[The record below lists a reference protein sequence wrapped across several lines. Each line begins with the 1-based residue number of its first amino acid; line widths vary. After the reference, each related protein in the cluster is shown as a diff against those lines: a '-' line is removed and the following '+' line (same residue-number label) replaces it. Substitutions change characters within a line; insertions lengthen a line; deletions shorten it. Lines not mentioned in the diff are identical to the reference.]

1 MFTTGGD
8 AFWSIR
14 DALAARATGRR
25 RLASP
30 PASMLS
36 LPIVL
41 LLLAAVLPHPAA
53 AAIHGVFAH
62 GVASGDPTHE
72 SVIIWTRVT
81 PTGRDQPGQW
91 DPVDAEHSSKTFRV
105 TWTVSTEPPES
116 RRAPGA
122 PDDDT
127 ASSSSSSS
135 SSSASTSSRATGSH
149 PRLGL
154 DAEIWSWDP
163 ARVAASGVVVTTGA
177 TDWTVKVD
185 VRGLIPG
192 VQYHYAFNT
201 TGDRHS
207 PTGTFRLPPP
217 PGVSYPPDAEPVRIA
232 VFSCANWAWGHFH
245 AYDAA
250 ARGWGGAAARL
261 DAWLHLGD
269 YYYEYGDAAYPAADE
284 ATPDRWASLDP
295 RRETVS
301 LADYR
306 ARHALHRTDPG
317 LMALSASAPLV
328 AMWDDHEIANNEWT
342 DGAEDHQTDREG
354 RYSHRVRAAIRAYH
368 EWLPTREPATVDPG
382 APAVAYNRTV
392 HFGDVASFVVM
403 ETRLV
408 ARTDPNAN
416 PAGNVFANASRE
428 IAASATPAPVDWRGS
443 ALERRLDAI
452 GETLEAYRSR
462 EDKRMLGDAQ
472 TRWIERETRWSRDA
486 GVRWQVYAQASIVM
500 DAAPPDLEA
509 GAAALDARRDAPKP
523 PGGYATWAEALRAW
537 TDWDGTGTG
546 TGTGGSG
553 NAGGGASR
561 PARGRGGRAVPVAS
575 ARALLAVGRHGINW
589 NFDDWHGY
597 AAERERF
604 LRAAVPNANRALILG
619 GDSHDAW
626 AGIVPADPAG
636 WGARGSKGIRG
647 IDDDSDSDRDPDDV
661 AIGAVEFDVPGITP
675 PGAFEQ
681 AFPWCP
687 TELID
692 EGHLAANAAT
702 MRFVKTGR
710 RGFAMLTLDRDAA
723 VADFVFTPSVRD
735 ETYAPECGGSFV
747 ASEGSDGHVRLR
759 RRACPP
765 LPRELGAGGVP
776 GLGARAN
783 VADGRGGEGTATLI
797 VVAVVF
803 GAVGGAAG
811 YAWPWRG
818 GLGGGSGGG
827 NGRGGGGIA
836 RRRGYDA
843 FDHDDDA
850 ELELGRSGSGEHP
863 RPGDRT
869 PRSGHTH

>member
-1 MFTTGGD
+1 M
-8 AFWSIR
+8 SS
-14 DALAARATGRR
+14 LA
-25 RLASP
+25 
-30 PASMLS
+30 
-36 LPIVL
+36 IVL
-41 LLLAAVLPHPAA
+41 LLSAAVLPHPAA

-91 DPVDAEHSSKTFRV
+91 DPADAENSTKTFRV

-116 RRAPGA
+116 RRAPGVDA
-122 PDDDT
+122 ADT

-135 SSSASTSSRATGSH
+135 SRATGSH
-149 PRLGL
+149 PRVGP

-163 ARVAASGVVVTTGA
+163 ARVVASGVVITTGA

-185 VRGLIPG
+185 VRGLHPN
-192 VQYHYAFNT
+192 VQHYYAFNV

-207 PTGTFRLPPP
+207 PAGAFRLPPP
-217 PGVSYPPDAEPVRIA
+217 PGEPYPPDAEPVRIA

-261 DAWLHLGD
+261 DAWVHLGD

-284 ATPDRWASLDP
+284 AVPDRWASLDP
-295 RRETVS
+295 RSETVT
-301 LADYR
+301 LAEYR

-328 AMWDDHEIANNEWT
+328 AMWDDHEVANNEWI

-354 RYSHRVRAAIRAYH
+354 RYGDRVRAAIRAYH
-368 EWLPTREPATVDPG
+368 EWLPTREPTVSDPNE
-382 APAVAYNRTV
+382 PAVGYNRTV

-408 ARTDPNAN
+408 ARTDPNAD
-416 PAGNVFANASRE
+416 PAGNVFANASME
-428 IAASATPAPVDWRGS
+428 ISTSATPAPGDWRGS

-452 GETLEAYRSR
+452 REELEAYRSR
-462 EDKRMLGDAQ
+462 EGKRMLGDAQ
-472 TRWIERETRWSRDA
+472 TRWIERETRESRDA

-523 PGGYATWAEALRAW
+523 PGGYPTWAEALRAW
-537 TDWDGTGTG
+537 TDWDGDAGPA
-546 TGTGGSG
+546 SG
-553 NAGGGASR
+553 
-561 PARGRGGRAVPVAS
+561 PARGVGGRAVPVAS

-604 LRAAVPNANRALILG
+604 LRAVVPNANRALILG

-636 WGARGSKGIRG
+636 WGARGANGIRG
-647 IDDDSDSDRDPDDV
+647 DEDADAAKKRRHHEDDIAV
-661 AIGAVEFDVPGITP
+661 GAVEFDVPGVTP
-675 PGAFEQ
+675 PGAFEHT
-681 AFPWCP
+681 FPWCP

-692 EGHLAANAAT
+692 EGHLAANDAT

-723 VADFVFTPSVRD
+723 VADFIFTPSVRD

-747 ASEGSDGHVRLR
+747 ASEDSDGNVRLS
-759 RRACPP
+759 RRACPL
-765 LPRELGAGGVP
+765 LPRRLRFEGDGGGTASSV
-776 GLGARAN
+776 
-783 VADGRGGEGTATLI
+783 VGETATLV

-803 GAVGGAAG
+803 GVLGGAAG
-811 YAWPWRG
+811 YARRWRG
-818 GLGGGSGGG
+818 AFGGGV
-827 NGRGGGGIA
+827 GRGGGGTA

-843 FDHDDDA
+843 FDDDDDA
-850 ELELGRSGSGEHP
+850 ELELGRSRGTS
-863 RPGDRT
+863 RT
-869 PRSGHTH
+869 G

>member
-1 MFTTGGD
+1 M
-8 AFWSIR
+8 SS
-14 DALAARATGRR
+14 LA
-25 RLASP
+25 
-30 PASMLS
+30 
-36 LPIVL
+36 IVL
-41 LLLAAVLPHPAA
+41 LLSAAVLPHPAA

-91 DPVDAEHSSKTFRV
+91 DPADAENSTKTFRV

-116 RRAPGA
+116 RRAPGVDIA
-122 PDDDT
+122 DT

-135 SSSASTSSRATGSH
+135 SRATGSH
-149 PRLGL
+149 PRVGP

-163 ARVAASGVVVTTGA
+163 ARVVASGVVITTGA

-185 VRGLIPG
+185 VRGLHPN
-192 VQYHYAFNT
+192 VQHYYAFNV

-207 PTGTFRLPPP
+207 PAGAFRLPPP
-217 PGVSYPPDAEPVRIA
+217 PGEPYPPDAEPVRIA

-261 DAWLHLGD
+261 DAWVHLGD
-269 YYYEYGDAAYPAADE
+269 YYYEYSDAAYPAADE
-284 ATPDRWASLDP
+284 AVPDRWASLDP
-295 RRETVS
+295 RSETVT
-301 LADYR
+301 LAEYR

-328 AMWDDHEIANNEWT
+328 AMWDDHEIANNEWI

-354 RYSHRVRAAIRAYH
+354 RYGDRVRAAIRAYH
-368 EWLPTREPATVDPG
+368 EWLPTREPTVSDPNE
-382 APAVAYNRTV
+382 PAVGYNRTV

-408 ARTDPNAN
+408 ARTDPNAD
-416 PAGNVFANASRE
+416 PAGNVFANASME
-428 IAASATPAPVDWRGS
+428 IATSATPAPGDWRGS

-452 GETLEAYRSR
+452 REELEAYRSR
-462 EDKRMLGDAQ
+462 EGKRMLGDAQ
-472 TRWIERETRWSRDA
+472 TRWIERETRESRDA

-523 PGGYATWAEALRAW
+523 PGGYPTWAEALRAW
-537 TDWDGTGTG
+537 TDWDGDAGPA
-546 TGTGGSG
+546 SG
-553 NAGGGASR
+553 
-561 PARGRGGRAVPVAS
+561 PARGVGGRAVPVAS

-604 LRAAVPNANRALILG
+604 LRAVVPNANRALILG

-636 WGARGSKGIRG
+636 WGARGANGIRG
-647 IDDDSDSDRDPDDV
+647 DIAV
-661 AIGAVEFDVPGITP
+661 GAVEFDVPGVTP
-675 PGAFEQ
+675 PGAFEHE
-681 AFPWCP
+681 FPWCP

-692 EGHLAANAAT
+692 EGHLAANGAT

-723 VADFVFTPSVRD
+723 VADFIFTPSVRD

-747 ASEGSDGHVRLR
+747 ASGDSDGNVRLS

-765 LPRELGAGGVP
+765 LPRRLRFEGDGGGTASSV
-776 GLGARAN
+776 
-783 VADGRGGEGTATLI
+783 VGETATLV

-803 GAVGGAAG
+803 GVLGGAAG
-811 YAWPWRG
+811 YARRWRG
-818 GLGGGSGGG
+818 AFGGGV
-827 NGRGGGGIA
+827 GRGGGGTA

-843 FDHDDDA
+843 FDDDDDA
-850 ELELGRSGSGEHP
+850 ELELGRSRGTS
-863 RPGDRT
+863 RT
-869 PRSGHTH
+869 G

>member
-1 MFTTGGD
+1 M
-8 AFWSIR
+8 SS
-14 DALAARATGRR
+14 LA
-25 RLASP
+25 
-30 PASMLS
+30 
-36 LPIVL
+36 IVL
-41 LLLAAVLPHPAA
+41 LLSAAVLPHPAA

-91 DPVDAEHSSKTFRV
+91 DPADAENSTKTFRV

-116 RRAPGA
+116 RRAPGVDIA
-122 PDDDT
+122 DT

-135 SSSASTSSRATGSH
+135 SRATGSH
-149 PRLGL
+149 PRVGP

-163 ARVAASGVVVTTGA
+163 ARVVASGVVITTGA

-185 VRGLIPG
+185 VRGLHPN
-192 VQYHYAFNT
+192 VQHYYAFNV

-207 PTGTFRLPPP
+207 PAGAFRLPPP
-217 PGVSYPPDAEPVRIA
+217 PGEPYPPDAEPVRIA

-261 DAWLHLGD
+261 DAWVHLGD
-269 YYYEYGDAAYPAADE
+269 YYYEYSDAAYPAADE
-284 ATPDRWASLDP
+284 AVPDRWASLDP
-295 RRETVS
+295 RSETVT
-301 LADYR
+301 LAEYR

-328 AMWDDHEIANNEWT
+328 AMWDDHEIANNEWI

-354 RYSHRVRAAIRAYH
+354 RYGDRVRAAIRAYH
-368 EWLPTREPATVDPG
+368 EWLPTREPTVSDPNE
-382 APAVAYNRTV
+382 PAVGYNRTV

-408 ARTDPNAN
+408 ARTDPNAD
-416 PAGNVFANASRE
+416 PAGNVFANASME
-428 IAASATPAPVDWRGS
+428 IATSAAPAPGDWRGS

-452 GETLEAYRSR
+452 REELEAYRSR
-462 EDKRMLGDAQ
+462 EGKRMLGDAQ
-472 TRWIERETRWSRDA
+472 TRWIERETRESRDA

-523 PGGYATWAEALRAW
+523 PGGYPTWAEALRAW
-537 TDWDGTGTG
+537 TDWDGDAGPA
-546 TGTGGSG
+546 SG
-553 NAGGGASR
+553 
-561 PARGRGGRAVPVAS
+561 PARGVGGRAVPVAS

-604 LRAAVPNANRALILG
+604 LRAVVPNANRALILG

-636 WGARGSKGIRG
+636 WGARGANGIRG
-647 IDDDSDSDRDPDDV
+647 DIAV
-661 AIGAVEFDVPGITP
+661 GAVEFDVPGVTP
-675 PGAFEQ
+675 PGAFEHE
-681 AFPWCP
+681 FPWCP

-692 EGHLAANAAT
+692 EGHLAANGAT

-723 VADFVFTPSVRD
+723 VADFIFTPSVRD

-747 ASEGSDGHVRLR
+747 ASGDSDGNVRLS
-759 RRACPP
+759 RRACPL
-765 LPRELGAGGVP
+765 LPRRLQFEGDGGGTASSV
-776 GLGARAN
+776 
-783 VADGRGGEGTATLI
+783 VGETATLV

-803 GAVGGAAG
+803 GVLGGAAG
-811 YAWPWRG
+811 YARRWRG
-818 GLGGGSGGG
+818 AFGGGV
-827 NGRGGGGIA
+827 GRGGGGTA

-843 FDHDDDA
+843 FDDDDDA
-850 ELELGRSGSGEHP
+850 ELELGRSRGTS
-863 RPGDRT
+863 RT
-869 PRSGHTH
+869 G

>member
-1 MFTTGGD
+1 M
-8 AFWSIR
+8 SS
-14 DALAARATGRR
+14 LA
-25 RLASP
+25 
-30 PASMLS
+30 
-36 LPIVL
+36 IVL
-41 LLLAAVLPHPAA
+41 LLSAAVLPHPAA

-91 DPVDAEHSSKTFRV
+91 DPADAENSTKTFRV

-116 RRAPGA
+116 RRAPGVDIA
-122 PDDDT
+122 DT

-135 SSSASTSSRATGSH
+135 SRATGSH
-149 PRLGL
+149 PRVGP

-163 ARVAASGVVVTTGA
+163 ARVVASGVVITTGA

-185 VRGLIPG
+185 VRGLHPN
-192 VQYHYAFNT
+192 VQHYYAFNV

-207 PTGTFRLPPP
+207 PAGAFRLPPP
-217 PGVSYPPDAEPVRIA
+217 PGEPYPPDAEPVRIA

-261 DAWLHLGD
+261 DAWVHLGD
-269 YYYEYGDAAYPAADE
+269 YYYEYSDAAYPAADE
-284 ATPDRWASLDP
+284 AVPDRWASLDP
-295 RRETVS
+295 RSETVT
-301 LADYR
+301 LAEYR

-328 AMWDDHEIANNEWT
+328 AMWDDHEIANNEWI

-354 RYSHRVRAAIRAYH
+354 RYGDRVRAAIRAYH
-368 EWLPTREPATVDPG
+368 EWLPTREPTVSDPNE
-382 APAVAYNRTV
+382 PAVGYNRTV

-408 ARTDPNAN
+408 ARTDPNAD
-416 PAGNVFANASRE
+416 PAGNVFANASME
-428 IAASATPAPVDWRGS
+428 IATSAAPAPGDWRGS

-452 GETLEAYRSR
+452 REELEAYRSR
-462 EDKRMLGDAQ
+462 EGKRMLGDAQ
-472 TRWIERETRWSRDA
+472 TRWIERETRESRDA

-523 PGGYATWAEALRAW
+523 PGGYPTWAEALRAW
-537 TDWDGTGTG
+537 TDWDGDAGPA
-546 TGTGGSG
+546 SG
-553 NAGGGASR
+553 
-561 PARGRGGRAVPVAS
+561 PARGVGGRAVPVAS

-604 LRAAVPNANRALILG
+604 LRAVVPNANRALILG

-636 WGARGSKGIRG
+636 WGARGANGIRG
-647 IDDDSDSDRDPDDV
+647 DIAV
-661 AIGAVEFDVPGITP
+661 GAVEFDVPGVTP
-675 PGAFEQ
+675 PGAFEHE
-681 AFPWCP
+681 FPWCP

-692 EGHLAANAAT
+692 EGHLAANGAT

-723 VADFVFTPSVRD
+723 VADFIFTPSVRD

-747 ASEGSDGHVRLR
+747 ASGDSDGNVRLS
-759 RRACPP
+759 RRACPL
-765 LPRELGAGGVP
+765 LPRRLQFEGDGGGTASSV
-776 GLGARAN
+776 
-783 VADGRGGEGTATLI
+783 VGETATLV

-803 GAVGGAAG
+803 GILGGAAG
-811 YAWPWRG
+811 YARRWRG
-818 GLGGGSGGG
+818 AFGGGV
-827 NGRGGGGIA
+827 GRGGGGTA

-843 FDHDDDA
+843 FDDDDDA
-850 ELELGRSGSGEHP
+850 ELELGRSRGTS
-863 RPGDRT
+863 RT
-869 PRSGHTH
+869 G